1 MNAKVCVSISGIDT
15 VELLDKAQ
23 RAERSSADLIEVRLD
38 ALSRHNGLAKI
49 AESVNKPLI
58 ATKRALSDKGAFD
71 GSEDDRLKALVRAV
85 EDGFSHVDLELR
97 TPGLAESIDTFR
109 QKGTRVI
116 LSHHDFHRTP
126 SLTELHRIKAELETF
141 QPDFCKIV
149 TTAKS
154 LEDNF
159 TVLSLLGKN
168 DPQSIPLVS
177 FAMGEAGIWSRVIAP
192 FYGAAFTY
200 ASLERGSETAP
211 GQPPISD
218 LRTIYR
224 ALHLE

>member
-1 MNAKVCVSISGIDT
+1 MNAKVCVSISATDA

-38 ALSRHNGLAKI
+38 ALSRNNGLAKI

-85 EDGFSHVDLELR
+85 EDGFSYVDLELR
-97 TPGLAESIDTFR
+97 TPGLARSISTFR
-109 QKGTRVI
+109 QKGTKII
-116 LSHHDFHRTP
+116 LSHHDFTRTP
-126 SLTELHRIKAELETF
+126 SLIELQQIKRELENF
-141 QPDFCKIV
+141 HPDLCKIV

-159 TVLSLLGKN
+159 TVLSLLAKN
-168 DPQSIPLVS
+168 CPDSIPLVS

-224 ALHLE
+224 TLHLE

>member
-1 MNAKVCVSISGIDT
+1 MTAKVCVSISAADT
-15 VELLDKAQ
+15 AELQDKAQ

-38 ALSRHNGLAKI
+38 ALSRNKRLEKI
-49 AESVNKPLI
+49 AESVKKPLI
-58 ATKRALSDKGAFD
+58 ATKRALSDKGAFH
-71 GSEDDRLKALVRAV
+71 GSEGDRLKALLKAV
-85 EDGFSHVDLELR
+85 EDGFSYVDLELR
-97 TPGLAESIDTFR
+97 TPGLASSIATFR
-109 QKGTRVI
+109 EKGTKII
-116 LSHHDFHRTP
+116 LSHHDSHRTP
-126 SLTELHRIKAELETF
+126 ALSELQLIKTELEGF
-141 QPDFCKIV
+141 QPDLCKIV

-159 TVLSLLGKN
+159 TVLSLLAKN
-168 DPQSIPLVS
+168 GPDGIPLVS

-211 GQPPISD
+211 GQPAISD

-224 ALHLE
+224 TLHLE

>member
-1 MNAKVCVSISGIDT
+1 MNAKVCVSISAADT
-15 VELLDKAQ
+15 VELLDRAQ

-38 ALSRHNGLAKI
+38 VLSRNDGLAKI
-49 AESVNKPLI
+49 AESVKKPLI
-58 ATKRALSDKGAFD
+58 ATKRTLSDKGAFD
-71 GSEDDRLKALVRAV
+71 GSEDDRMKALVRAV
-85 EDGFSHVDLELR
+85 EDGFSYVDLELR
-97 TPGLAESIDTFR
+97 TPGLARSISTLR
-109 QKGTRVI
+109 QKGTKII

-126 SLTELHRIKAELETF
+126 SLTELQLIKTELENF
-141 QPDFCKIV
+141 QPDLCKIV

-154 LEDNF
+154 IEDNF

-168 DPQSIPLVS
+168 SPDSIPLVS

-224 ALHLE
+224 TLRLE

>member
-1 MNAKVCVSISGIDT
+1 MNAKICVSISATDN

-38 ALSRHNGLAKI
+38 ALSRHNGLTKI
-49 AESVNKPLI
+49 AESVKKPLI
-58 ATKRALSDKGAFD
+58 ATNRAISDKGAFD
-71 GSEDDRLKALVRAV
+71 GSEDDRLKAVVKAV
-85 EDGFSHVDLELR
+85 EDGFSYVDLELR
-97 TPGLAESIDTFR
+97 TPGLAKSIGTFR
-109 QKGTRVI
+109 QKGTKII
-116 LSHHDFHRTP
+116 LSHHDFYRTP
-126 SLTELHRIKAELETF
+126 SLAELQLIKAELDNF
-141 QPDFCKIV
+141 RPDLYKIV

-168 DPQSIPLVS
+168 GPNSIPLVS

-200 ASLERGSETAP
+200 ASLERGTETAP

-218 LRTIYR
+218 LRSIYR
-224 ALHLE
+224 TLHLE